1 MNDLY
6 LLNNKYAEYLYFE
19 VAKDL
24 PLIDYHNHLNY
35 EDIAAGNLYA
45 DMSAA
50 WILLDG
56 YKHRAMRICGVDEE
70 FITGSASRKE
80 KFISWCKTVPML
92 LGGPLY
98 DWSKKEL
105 HDVFGIELDINAE
118 NADAIWEQTNAAL
131 ATDKFSAKG
140 LYDHFNVKYSAP
152 CTEIQAPLAPFD
164 AVESMVPSLRA
175 DNLLIPSMATVGF
188 LSENAK
194 LAIRTIDDYI
204 AAISHRLDAFSDKG
218 CCFSDHSLDNGFRY
232 KRDGILAASAFRK
245 LINEET
251 LSEEERLALESEMLV
266 RLSGEYAARG
276 WTLQLHMGSQRTTST
291 RIKRLPNACGGYAA
305 IGNSIDVNS
314 LVHLLDDMEQ
324 SEHGLPRK
332 VIIYTLNPIDNA
344 VNAILSGSFVGVT
357 QGPAWWW
364 CDHLQGMRDMLD
376 HFANYSVLSTFVGMN
391 TDSRSIMSLCRH
403 DYFRR
408 TFCGWIGEKVERGE
422 LPYDKDIL
430 TEITRRVCYENALRL
445 FEE

>member
-1 MNDLY
+1 
-6 LLNNKYAEYLYFE
+6 
-19 VAKDL
+19 
-24 PLIDYHNHLNY
+24 
-35 EDIAAGNLYA
+35 
-45 DMSAA
+45 
-50 WILLDG
+50 
-56 YKHRAMRICGVDEE
+56 
-70 FITGSASRKE
+70 
-80 KFISWCKTVPML
+80 
-92 LGGPLY
+92 
-98 DWSKKEL
+98 
-105 HDVFGIELDINAE
+105 
-118 NADAIWEQTNAAL
+118 
-131 ATDKFSAKG
+131 
-140 LYDHFNVKYSAP
+140 
-152 CTEIQAPLAPFD
+152 
-164 AVESMVPSLRA
+164 
-175 DNLLIPSMATVGF
+175 
-188 LSENAK
+188 
-194 LAIRTIDDYI
+194 
-204 AAISHRLDAFSDKG
+204 
-218 CCFSDHSLDNGFRY
+218 
-232 KRDGILAASAFRK
+232 
-245 LINEET
+245 
-251 LSEEERLALESEMLV
+251 
-266 RLSGEYAARG
+266 
-276 WTLQLHMGSQRTTST
+276 MGSQRTTST